1 MKLKSLYTSK
11 EKSLF
16 RNLNSP
22 IKIQKYLNTLDYNI
36 YPECCSPRQ
45 VIKNQRANCSEG
57 AIFAAACLQFHNQIP
72 FIMDLRAEKT
82 KDDDHVI
89 AIYKF
94 EGKLGAIAKSNFT
107 TLRFREPVYNNIRE
121 LGMSYFDFYFNSKGE
136 KTLRELSELLDL
148 SFFDKKSWQI
158 SKQEID
164 YITQKLDEMAH
175 HQIASEKIIKNLNLV
190 DKNLL
195 EAGLLGSNPKGL
207 FKI

>member
-1 MKLKSLYTSK
+1 
-11 EKSLF
+11 
-16 RNLNSP
+16 
-22 IKIQKYLNTLDYNI
+22 
-36 YPECCSPRQ
+36 
-45 VIKNQRANCSEG
+45 
-57 AIFAAACLQFHNQIP
+57 
-72 FIMDLRAEKT
+72 
-82 KDDDHVI
+82 
-89 AIYKF
+89 
-94 EGKLGAIAKSNFT
+94 
-107 TLRFREPVYNNIRE
+107 
-121 LGMSYFDFYFNSKGE
+121 MSYFDFYFNSKGE

>member
-1 MKLKSLYTSK
+1 MSPLVQPQL
-11 EKSLF
+11 
-16 RNLNSP
+16 LNDA
-22 IKIQKYLNTLDYNI
+22 LL
-36 YPECCSPRQ
+36 EG
-45 VIKNQRANCSEG
+45 SEHHERVG
-57 AIFAAACLQFHNQIP
+57 IAAAEEDVHGLGKHPI
-72 FIMDLRAEKT
+72 AEGRHRGVVQALGAVPVPG
-82 KDDDHVI
+82 DDDHVI